1 MGNKYYKWNKRG
13 SRIIIDTG
21 YKTFDNYIVCITT
34 GQCIGG
40 GQTSFYIRPY
50 NETTCNGLEHEKGY
64 LRNYDLSMFNNNLD
78 YQVKE
83 YVKNITENKGCL
95 LYEFYTYK
103 NGVENIV
110 GFIVEQN
117 DNYKIFNNSYY
128 ARAKKQKCLETIV
141 KVLRNKRG
149 GGRE

>member
-1 MGNKYYKWNKRG
+1 MESKYYKWNKRG

-21 YKTFDNYIVCITT
+21 YKTFDNYIVCISN

-40 GQTSFYIRPY
+40 GQTSFHIRPY
-50 NETTCNGLEHEKGY
+50 NEILCNNTTFEKGH
-64 LRNYDLSMFNNNLD
+64 LRNYDLSMFHNLD
-78 YQVKE
+78 YQVRK
-83 YVKNITENKGCL
+83 YVESITENKGCL
-95 LYEFYTYK
+95 LYKFYTYK

-141 KVLRNKRG
+141 KVLRNK
-149 GGRE
+149 